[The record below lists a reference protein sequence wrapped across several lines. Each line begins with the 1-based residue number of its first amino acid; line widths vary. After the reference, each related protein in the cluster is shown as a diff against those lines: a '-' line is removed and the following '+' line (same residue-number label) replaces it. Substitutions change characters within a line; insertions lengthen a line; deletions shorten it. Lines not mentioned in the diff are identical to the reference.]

1 MSERYYVLE
10 KFAEHRRTLA
20 GLQESM
26 PIKRR
31 AIDIYK
37 QKNKMQSARETY
49 AELEGLKKRLLEA
62 VCGLRLLFCE
72 CETPDGADFCGQL
85 YGAVKKFNLLTPDYT
100 KLMEAL
106 ERLTDFIPQTEAA
119 SGKTIGHLMNNVK
132 MGYFPTD

>member
-49 AELEGLKKRLLEA
+49 AELEVLKEKLLEA

-72 CETPDGADFCGQL
+72 CEVPDGADFCRQL
-85 YGAVKKFNLLTPDYT
+85 YGAVK
-100 KLMEAL
+100 
-106 ERLTDFIPQTEAA
+106 
-119 SGKTIGHLMNNVK
+119 
-132 MGYFPTD
+132 